1 MSKTPIERLRE
12 VTRDRERLRREWDAR
27 RNLDVLNL
35 LEICIPAMF
44 GCERFGLFIRDASS
58 DSLWLECGTGVTE
71 RSIVVSAKGSMVGEA
86 IETRQPIIH
95 NDLLSTDGAHH
106 LVEKQSGF
114 EVRNALTVPIHDLHD
129 GSSVGAIQ
137 VLNRRAGGLW
147 GSEDTQQLQE
157 IAHSIAGAVAMMHK
171 GQHLLAQA
179 RNLDRQIAT
188 LHSTE
193 SAIRGGHMLR
203 TFPPANEAFGSGFLH
218 NRVGSTMMPPFIDP
232 DAYKDL
238 SSSWD
243 TGPNDIF
250 ICTHQKV
257 GTHLLKKFLVE
268 TVRTLIPLP
277 SRHIYESGD
286 IGSDTVPWP
295 SVMYSQKGRRAW
307 EEHIAKTHDQPR
319 LWYTHSSYD
328 DLPVRSIHPETKFI
342 LVFRDP
348 RAVAVSQYFF
358 YKRHPLLGIP
368 DELDLDTFVSIFIDG
383 DLYFGDYHRHVMG
396 WLYRSDERIAPDQ
409 LLALRY
415 EDLVEQKILCAH
427 ALLDMIYPGATPAEQ
442 AIRNIVES
450 TEFNRMKKEITEN
463 PQSFHLNPKV
473 YFRSGTTDDWQT
485 HLSPQA
491 IAAIDEK
498 TRAIWGQDLS
508 CPPMTNVK
516 TLPSKEE
523 TA

>member
-12 VTRDRERLRREWDAR
+12 VTREREKLRKEWDAQ

-35 LEICIPAMF
+35 LHICIPAMF
-44 GCERFGLFIRDASS
+44 QCERFGLFIRDSSS

-71 RSIVVSAKGSMVGEA
+71 RSIVVGAKGSMVGEA
-86 IETRQPIIH
+86 IETRGSIIQ
-95 NDLLSTDGAHH
+95 NDLSIASGAHH
-106 LVEKQSGF
+106 IVERQSGF
-114 EVRNALTVPIHDLHD
+114 EVRNALTVPIFDLKD
-129 GSSVGAIQ
+129 GGSIGAIQ
-137 VLNRRAGGLW
+137 LLNHKTNTAWKTNEAQR
-147 GSEDTQQLQE
+147 LQE
-157 IAHSIAGAVAMMHK
+157 IAHSISGAVAMMHK
-171 GQHLLAQA
+171 GQHLLTRA
-179 RNLDRQIAT
+179 RTLDGQIAT
-188 LHSTE
+188 LNSTE

-203 TFPPANEAFGSGFLH
+203 TFPPANEVSTGGFLH
-218 NRVGSTMMPPFIDP
+218 NRFGSTMMPPFIDP
-232 DAYKDL
+232 AAYEDL
-238 SSSWD
+238 ASSWD

-268 TVRTLIPLP
+268 TVRKLIPLP
-277 SRHIYESGD
+277 SKHIYESGD

-307 EEHIAKTHDQPR
+307 EEHIARTHDQPR
-319 LWYTHSSYD
+319 LWYTHSSYG
-328 DLPVRSIHPETKFI
+328 DLPVRSIHPETKFL

-368 DELDLDTFVSIFIDG
+368 DELDLDTFVSLFIDG

-396 WLYRSDERIAPDQ
+396 WLYRTDERIAHDQ

-415 EDLVEQKILCAH
+415 EDLVEQKIRCLH
-427 ALLDMIYPGATPAEQ
+427 AILNLISPNTHPSDQ
-442 AIRNIVES
+442 VIREIVES
-450 TEFNRMKKEITEN
+450 TDFNRMKKEITEN

-473 YFRSGTTDDWQT
+473 YFRAGTTDDWRT
-485 HLSPQA
+485 HLSSEA

-498 TRAIWGQDLS
+498 TRTLWGQDLT
-508 CPPMTNVK
+508 CPPLT
-516 TLPSKEE
+516 TIQSLSSKSLGN
-523 TA
+523 